1 VQKFIS
7 LLISGIVT
15 GGIYSIMAS
24 CLVLTYE
31 TSGVFNFA
39 QAAVAFCSAY
49 FYYQLNTGQS
59 IPTVPAVLL
68 TVLVFAPLL
77 GLALDRL
84 VFGRLANAP
93 VYARIVGTIGVLIAL
108 PNFMQWLISAV
119 MDSWLGLHVADLA
132 TAGAD
137 AGINPPGIGPTPP
150 RVFDLGWAGLS
161 TVHITSDQLAVFGV
175 AGLVALVLYVVIRR
189 TRVGLEMR
197 SQVDRPLLAALR
209 GIDPSRTSGIAW
221 MLSVT
226 LAGLA
231 GVLIAPL
238 FQLDSNTFT
247 FIVFGSLAAVAVAG
261 LRSIPIA
268 FAAGLSLGVLQDLVA
283 GYLPSFLSNLSG
295 FENSIP
301 YLALIIALLILGRQ
315 RGRAAGSVSDEKPSP
330 DHRLGLPSWRRKLP
344 WAIVALLL
352 VLYALGALP
361 WPTNA
366 PFVLGSIL
374 APGLALAIVF
384 LSFVV
389 VTGIGGMVSLAQAT
403 FVTAGGFV
411 AGWALQSSDAPHP
424 PPWASWKVDIPL
436 VLHHGQLNFAV
447 ACLLG
452 TLAAGALGALIALSV
467 RRLGA
472 LELALATFGLA
483 WVAYFVIFENSGISN
498 GSSGYAIPTPT
509 LNLFGIHTFDFSSPG
524 QLVCLLLLL
533 FGVITL
539 LIYNLQNSRSG
550 RAMYAVRSSSVAAQ
564 TSGISPA
571 RAQVSL
577 FAVSA
582 AIAGFGG
589 VMYGI
594 TQLSITNATA
604 PPLIG
609 LIWLA
614 VAVTFG
620 VRRPGGAL
628 LAGLAFSAGAEIWS
642 EISKQSWMP
651 HFVSTLTTSE
661 YFLPMLFGLGAVG
674 LAKNPDGLL
683 AMSGQNRIEK
693 RRARSLLARTPEPDQ
708 DLDRVQPPVR
718 PTGGGQVPHV
728 SPKGTGEIQLSD
740 LRPLI
745 TLEMVV
751 AGYGDVEV
759 LHGVSISVQKG
770 QIVALLGAN
779 GAGKTTLCNVA
790 AGTVRVTA
798 GRVTIDGRD
807 MSGAPAFAR
816 ARGGL
821 LLVPEARGVFPGL
834 SVEENLRILLRDPNM
849 RESAYRRFPI
859 LGERRRQIAG
869 LLSGGEQQ
877 MLSLVPALVD
887 PPVALI
893 ADEPTLGLAPLAAG
907 VVIDAL
913 RELRSMGSAILLV
926 EEKASEVM
934 QVADIVVIMELG
946 RVIWMGPRDQTSEA
960 QLTTAYLGGTQG
972 S

>member
-1 VQKFIS
+1 MQKLMS

-24 CLVLTYE
+24 CLVLTYV

-39 QAAVAFCSAY
+39 QAAVAFCCAY

-59 IPTVPAVLL
+59 IPIVPSVIL
-68 TVLVFAPLL
+68 TVVVFAPLL
-77 GLALDRL
+77 GLALERL

-93 VYARIVGTIGVLIAL
+93 VYARIVGAIGVLIAL

-119 MDSWLGLHVADLA
+119 MSSWLGIHVADLSKG
-132 TAGAD
+132 GAD
-137 AGINPPGIGPTPP
+137 AGVNPPGIGPTPP

-161 TVHITSDQLAVFGV
+161 DVHITSDQLAVFGV
-175 AGLVALVLYVVIRR
+175 AALVALALYVVIRR

-197 SQVDRPLLAALR
+197 SQVDRPVLAGLR
-209 GIDPSRTSGIAW
+209 GIDPNRTSGIAW
-221 MLSVT
+221 MLSCA
-226 LAGLA
+226 LAGLG

-247 FIVFGSLAAVAVAG
+247 FVVFGSLAAVAVAG

-268 FAAGLSLGVLQDLVA
+268 FAAGLGLGVLQDLVA

-295 FENSIP
+295 FEDSIP
-301 YLALIIALLILGRQ
+301 YLALIIALLVMGRQ
-315 RGRAAGSVSDEKPSP
+315 RGRAAGSVSDEKPAP
-330 DHRLGLPSWRRKLP
+330 DHRLGLPPWRRRLP
-344 WAIVALLL
+344 WAIGALLL
-352 VLYALGALP
+352 VLYAFGVLP

-366 PFVLGSIL
+366 PFVLSSIL

-424 PPWASWKVDIPL
+424 PPWASWKVHIPL
-436 VLHHGQLNFAV
+436 ILQHGQLNFAV

-452 TLAAGALGALIALSV
+452 ALAAGVVGALIALSV
-467 RRLGA
+467 RRLGT

-483 WVAYFVIFENSGISN
+483 WVAYFLLFENSGISN
-498 GSSGYAIPTPT
+498 SSSGYTIPAPS
-509 LNLFGIHTFDFSSPG
+509 LNLFGIHTFQFSSSG
-524 QLVCLLLLL
+524 QLVGLLLLL
-533 FGVITL
+533 FGLITV
-539 LIYNLQNSRSG
+539 LIHNLQKSRSG
-550 RAMYAVRSSSVAAQ
+550 RAMYAVRSSYVAAQ

-571 RAQVSL
+571 RAQILL

-589 VMYGI
+589 IMYGL
-594 TQLSITNATA
+594 TELSITNASA
-604 PPLIG
+604 PPTIG

-628 LAGLAFSAGAEIWS
+628 LAGLAFSAGSEIWY
-642 EISKQSWMP
+642 EISIQGWMP
-651 HFVSTLTTSE
+651 HFVSTLTTSQF
-661 YFLPMLFGLGAVG
+661 FLPMLFGLGAIG

-683 AMSGQNRIEK
+683 AMVGQNRIDK
-693 RRARSLLARTPEPDQ
+693 RRARSRLAPTPPPEVSLED
-708 DLDRVQPPVR
+708 VQSAVPST
-718 PTGGGQVPHV
+718 PTGDGRGPDVV
-728 SPKGTGEIQLSD
+728 SNGAGEIQLSE
-740 LRPLI
+740 
-745 TLEMVV
+745 LEPVISLENVV

-759 LHGVSISVQKG
+759 LHGVSLSVRKG
-770 QIVALLGAN
+770 QVVALLGAN
-779 GAGKTTLCNVA
+779 GAGKSTLCNVV
-790 AGTVRVTA
+790 AGTVPLSA
-798 GRVTIDGRD
+798 GRVSIADRN

-816 ARGGL
+816 VRGGL

-834 SVEENLRILLRDPNM
+834 TVEENLRILLRDPVL
-849 RESAYRRFPI
+849 REKAYERFPI
-859 LGERRRQIAG
+859 LGERRKQIAG
-869 LLSGGEQQ
+869 LMSGGEQQ
-877 MLSLVPALVD
+877 MLSLAPAMVE
-887 PPVALI
+887 PPVALV
-893 ADEPTLGLAPLAAG
+893 ADEPTFGLAPLAAA
-907 VVIDAL
+907 VVIDAI

-926 EEKASEVM
+926 EEKASQVM
-934 QVADIVVIMELG
+934 QVADIVVILELG
-946 RVIWMGPRDQTSEA
+946 RVVWAGPREQTSEE
-960 QLTTAYLGGTQG
+960 QLAGVYLGGT
-972 S
+972 